1 MKRIQSKWKTGQVPL
16 AEYPRPQMRR
26 DQYEILNGCWDYA
39 ITKDRKEPDRF
50 DGQILVPY
58 SPETAL
64 SKVKRVLQ
72 PDQVLHYRRTIS
84 IQKKPEG
91 KRLLLHFGA
100 VDYRAE
106 VLINGKVAVRHRGGY
121 LPFEADITNLVQ
133 EGENVLS
140 VRVEDPSDT
149 FWQARGKQTLHPGG
163 MFYQCQSGIWQTV
176 WMEWAPD
183 LHIQKLKMVP
193 DIDRKE
199 LRLIVYINENEGDAE
214 TYTLNRDLEL
224 KTERHDYKRIFQL
237 EDEKSEGKGVLELGS
252 KICDFKNKLDAEGEA
267 CDQKDQIE
275 APDEND
281 DCKTNI
287 EETVKIDDRKGDFDV
302 KAEIFDHEGN
312 TWTFCIKSG
321 IECRLKFDRIH
332 LWSPEDP
339 YLYTM
344 RVTFGKDQVESYFAM
359 RKYSIGKDKKGIA
372 RFFLNNRPYFQ
383 NGVLDQGYWRECL
396 MTPPSDEA
404 YIFDIKELKR
414 LGFNMI
420 RKHVKIE
427 SLRWYYHCDRL
438 GMLVWQD
445 LVNGGS
451 TYDLHFLR
459 DLPNIL
465 PPIQNR
471 FPDSKKLYRKFSRAS
486 REGRKEYL
494 RELRE
499 TMESLDS
506 VVSICTW
513 VLFNEGWGQFDARKV
528 CHLAKRL
535 DPSRTLDPTSGWFD
549 QNCGDYRSIH
559 NYFFPLKIK
568 PERRVTALTE
578 YGGLS
583 LPLADHVE
591 SRTVYGYG
599 KYRTKEQLTRAYQK
613 LIRRQILPNIKKGLS
628 ALVYTQVSDIED
640 EVNGIFTW
648 DREVLKINRRVLQEM
663 NRELFEE
670 FETCVE
676 L

>member
-84 IQKKPEG
+84 IQKKTEG

-106 VLINGKVAVRHRGGY
+106 VLVNGKVAVRHRGGY

-149 FWQARGKQTLHPGG
+149 SRQARGKQMLHPGG

-176 WMEWAPD
+176 WMEWVPD

-199 LRLIVYINENEGDAE
+199 LRLTVYKSESEENPVDNEGKTASYSDK
-214 TYTLNRDLEL
+214 RDFGL
-224 KTERHDYKRIFQL
+224 KTDISDYEKTFKLEKVRYGGKGDNIVNPEISEYQDRL
-237 EDEKSEGKGVLELGS
+237 DTEDET
-252 KICDFKNKLDAEGEA
+252 
-267 CDQKDQIE
+267 
-275 APDEND
+275 D
-281 DCKTNI
+281 DHK
-287 EETVKIDDRKGDFDV
+287 VDFDV
-302 KAEIFDHEGN
+302 KAEVFDHEGN

-321 IECRLKFDRIH
+321 IECRLKFDSIH

-359 RKYSIGKDKKGIA
+359 RKYSIRKDKKGIA

-383 NGVLDQGYWRECL
+383 NGVLDQGYWRESL

-583 LPLADHVE
+583 LPLADHME

-648 DREVLKINRRVLQEM
+648 DRGVLKINRRVLQEM